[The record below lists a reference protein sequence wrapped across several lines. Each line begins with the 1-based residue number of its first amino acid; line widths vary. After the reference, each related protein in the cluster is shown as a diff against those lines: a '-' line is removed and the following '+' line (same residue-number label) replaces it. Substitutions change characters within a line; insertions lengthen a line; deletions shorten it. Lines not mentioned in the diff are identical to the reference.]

1 MLGPGWK
8 STTHILQARD
18 LLRTRGAMAK
28 FEEFLRP
35 SGAGSTDT
43 LAGRMSL
50 DAYDRGIIS
59 ASEGD
64 VAPAGA

>member
-18 LLRTRGAMAK
+18 LMRTRGAMAK
-28 FEEFLRP
+28 FENFEANW
-35 SGAGSTDT
+35 SGLHRYIGWPYEP
-43 LAGRMSL
+43 

-64 VAPAGA
+64 IARPEKN